1 MKKVI
6 VIGAGAAGLLASIAA
21 VQNGAKVILLEKN
34 AVGAQKIL
42 ISGKGRCNLSNS
54 CSMEKFLAAFGTNGR
69 FLRGAFSR
77 FFRENL
83 RDLLNSL
90 GVPTKEER
98 GGRIFPQSDK
108 SQDVVDALIKHAKDS
123 GVNIAYNCSV
133 RTVLHKNGEVYGVR
147 VDNGEL
153 LADAVIICCG
163 GASFPKTGSNGDGFN
178 LAKECGHTI
187 TALLPALVPLVVQEK
202 ETVLTAQGVSLKNV
216 RLSLYTCQAQ
226 EAPLLSPT
234 QDYGHGILG
243 KSPKAPLL
251 ESRFGE
257 MMMTHFGL
265 SGPIALIE
273 SLAAAKALSLKQTIS
288 AVIDL
293 KPALSLKE
301 LDKRL
306 QREIESHPKRSY
318 QNLLK
323 ELAPLKLS
331 SMLQKLSGIDPFLPS
346 CDIQKEQRQ
355 ALAQL
360 LKRVPFNI
368 SNTLP
373 LSMAMVTSGGIEL
386 NEIDPKTMA
395 SKKIKGLYMAG
406 EVLNIDADT
415 GGFNLQAAFS
425 TGFVA
430 GTFAAQEN

>member
-1 MKKVI
+1 MRKII

-21 VQNGAKVILLEKN
+21 AQNGARVTLLEKN
-34 AVGAQKIL
+34 DVAAQKIL

-83 RDLLNSL
+83 IDLLNNMS
-90 GVPTKEER
+90 VPTKEER

-108 SQDVVDALIKHAKDS
+108 AQDVVDALVKHVEDS
-123 GVNIAYNCSV
+123 GVNIAYNCLV
-133 RTVLHKNGEVYGVR
+133 NTILHKNSEVYGVR
-147 VDNGEL
+147 TDSGEL

-163 GASFPKTGSNGDGFN
+163 GASFPKTGSNGDGFT

-187 TALLPALVPLVVQEK
+187 TALLPALVPLAVQEK
-202 ETVLTAQGVSLKNV
+202 ETASTAQGVSLKNV
-216 RLSLYTCQAQ
+216 RLSLYTCTAQ

-234 QDYGHGILG
+234 QDYGRGILR

-265 SGPIALIE
+265 GGPITLLG
-273 SLAAAKALSLKQTIS
+273 SLAAARALSLKQAVS

-293 KPALSLKE
+293 KPALSLEE
-301 LDKRL
+301 LSKRL
-306 QREIESHPKRSY
+306 QREIENHPKRLY

-323 ELAPLKLS
+323 ELVPLKLS
-331 SMLQKLSGIDPFLPS
+331 GMLQKLSSIDPFLPS
-346 CDIQKEQRQ
+346 CDIKKEQRQ

-360 LKRVPFNI
+360 LKRIPFNI

-373 LSMAMVTSGGIEL
+373 LSAAMVTSGGIEL
-386 NEIDPKTMA
+386 NEVDPKTMA

-406 EVLNIDADT
+406 EVLDIDAET

-430 GTFAAQEN
+430 GTFASQEK